1 MTHKTE
7 EYEFARKIV
16 KREDK
21 RPTAYSQNRKVAAV
35 ERVAKLEGPKA
46 AYELAREFKI

>member
-1 MTHKTE
+1 MTHKTS

-21 RPTAYSQNRKVAAV
+21 RPNVYSTNRKVAAV
-35 ERVAKLEGPKA
+35 QRVAKLEGMKA